1 MRAWLFALIVHHNT
15 MSVLATDALTRERT
29 GDEIS
34 GERFCLIAD
43 KIEADPVLLQIGLNN
58 IARWLGRG
66 HSATK
71 RLESWRS
78 MILAAQTSSEGM
90 SKLLGLLRDPSP
102 DAIMWKEYSP
112 FPGVLNKEELDRLSW
127 TTSH

>member
-1 MRAWLFALIVHHNT
+1 MH
-15 MSVLATDALTRERT
+15 VLAMSILAANTLTRERN

-34 GERFCLIAD
+34 SQRFRLIAD
-43 KIEADPVLLQIGLNN
+43 KIEADPSLLQIGLNN
-58 IARWLGRG
+58 IARWLQRG

-78 MILAAQTSSEGM
+78 MISAAQTSSEGM
-90 SKLLGLLRDPSP
+90 RRLLDLLRDPSP
-102 DAIMWKEYSP
+102 DAVMWKEYSP